1 VWGFCGINLLKINIM
16 ENFIIQ
22 NKSTNKQINN
32 AEQCLEALF
41 IALSNGETEKA
52 ERLKESLKFIHV
64 QIAKTSA
71 NETQENLTQMISSF
85 NKQIESK

>member
-1 VWGFCGINLLKINIM
+1 MK
-16 ENFIIQ
+16 NFIIQ

-85 NKQIESK
+85 NKQIESE

>member
-1 VWGFCGINLLKINIM
+1 M